1 MNVDA
6 TVAAEPLVRDGRAS
20 PRAGDRPGLTATAHG
35 GLLPWDGIR
44 RILLCRPNRR
54 LGNLLF
60 LTPLLAEIEA
70 RHPGTIVDIVGAG
83 AGVGGLFSG
92 YGIVGTVFELPR
104 NPFHAP
110 GQLARGVRAF
120 WRERYD
126 LVIDPER
133 RSRSARFFA
142 NCCRAKYRLG
152 FSADRARSRLTH
164 SVPIEASPQHMSRR
178 AVYLLRC
185 ASDGPASD
193 PAAAYPELDLRL
205 RPDERASGAALV
217 ARTLREHGT
226 QPAEPVI
233 TLFANATG
241 AKRYPV
247 DWWRR
252 LTAGLRVL
260 LPRARFLEI
269 LPPGGER
276 PSELGLPSFRSSDL
290 RQVASVIHSTAGF
303 VSADCGT
310 LHLACASGAPCVIGL
325 FSATDPAVY
334 GPVGARRYSIV
345 TLGQTPEDVARKIG
359 ETFGRG
365 LDDQSLRL
373 RSRGPANLSRAS

>member
-1 MNVDA
+1 MNADA
-6 TVAAEPLVRDGRAS
+6 TVAAEPLARDGLAS
-20 PRAGDRPGLTATAHG
+20 PRVADRSGLAAAAHG

-70 RHPGTIVDIVGAG
+70 RHPGANVDIVGAG
-83 AGVGGLFSG
+83 TGVGGLFSG
-92 YGIVGTVFELPR
+92 YANVGTVFELPR

-142 NCCRAKYRLG
+142 NCCRARYRLG
-152 FSADRARSRLTH
+152 FSDDGARNRLTH
-164 SVPIEASPQHMSRR
+164 SVPSATSPQHMSRR
-178 AVYLLRC
+178 AVYLLRR
-185 ASDGPASD
+185 ASDGADPD
-193 PAAAYPELDLRL
+193 PAAPYPELDLRL
-205 RPDERASGAALV
+205 RPDERAWGAALV
-217 ARTLREHGT
+217 ARTLRETGT
-226 QPAEPVI
+226 QPAAPVI
-233 TLFANATG
+233 TLFASATG

-252 LTAGLRVL
+252 LTAELRVL
-260 LPRARFLEI
+260 LPRVRFLEI
-269 LPPGGER
+269 LPPGAER
-276 PSELGLPSFRSSDL
+276 PSELGLPSYRSSDL
-290 RQVASVIHSTAGF
+290 RQVAAVIRSTAGF

-310 LHLACASGAPCVIGL
+310 LHLACASGTPCVIGL

-334 GPVGARRYSIV
+334 GPVGARRHAIV
-345 TLGQTPEDVARKIG
+345 THGRTPEDVSRAVG
-359 ETFGRG
+359 ETFDRSME
-365 LDDQSLRL
+365 DQSLRL
-373 RSRGPANLSRAS
+373 HSRGLANLSRA

>member
-1 MNVDA
+1 MNVNA
-6 TVAAEPLVRDGRAS
+6 TVAAEPLARDGLGS
-20 PRAGDRPGLTATAHG
+20 PLAGDRAGLTAAAHG

-70 RHPGTIVDIVGAG
+70 RHPGTTVDIVGAG

-92 YGIVGTVFELPR
+92 YGNVGTVFELPR

-110 GQLARGVRAF
+110 GQFARGVRAF

-133 RSRSARFFA
+133 RSRSARFFV
-142 NCCRAKYRLG
+142 NCCRARYRLG
-152 FSADRARSRLTH
+152 FSSDGARNRLTH
-164 SVPIEASPQHMSRR
+164 SVPGDASPQHMSRR

-185 ASDGPASD
+185 ASDGAGSG
-193 PAAAYPELDLRL
+193 PAAPYPELDLRL
-205 RPDERASGAALV
+205 RPDERAWGATLV
-217 ARTLREHGT
+217 ARTLREDST
-226 QPAEPVI
+226 QPAAPVI
-233 TLFANATG
+233 ALFTSATG
-241 AKRYPV
+241 AKRFPV

-252 LTAGLRVL
+252 LMARLRVL

-269 LPPGGER
+269 LPPAVER

-290 RQVASVIHSTAGF
+290 RLVAAVIRSTAGF

-334 GPVGARRYSIV
+334 GPVGARRHSIV
-345 TLGQTPEDVARKIG
+345 THGQTPEDVCRAIG
-359 ETFGRG
+359 ETFGRTM
-365 LDDQSLRL
+365 DDPSSRQ
-373 RSRGPANLSRAS
+373 RSRGLANLSRAS